1 MLGSD
6 RFDSLRGMQLLPHP
20 CALPLA
26 STTVQ
31 PDDLSALCLLLLV
44 GTFFPPDMV
53 ATHRS
58 WLKFPAENTLTT
70 GNFFHGFLD
79 FAETVRTLAVQPP
92 GTYLLRFS
100 RSKPGYTPPT
110 LQPACWGAF
119 DSSAALPHPLPCRS
133 LVVAFVNDRGQVQQS
148 IVYSR
153 PELGGYLLGQE
164 SYASIQEYVL
174 GWLAT
179 FVCLVCGFAAAS
191 RSLNGLTHGNPPHK
205 RAGS

>member
-1 MLGSD
+1 M
-6 RFDSLRGMQLLPHP
+6 R
-20 CALPLA
+20 AATLA
-26 STTVQ
+26 STTAQ
-31 PDDLSALCLLLLV
+31 PDALSALCLLLLV
-44 GTFFPPDMV
+44 ACLFSPPDMV

-100 RSKPGYTPPT
+100 RSKPGYKHTAHP
-110 LQPACWGAF
+110 PACLLGTPLTQAPPC
-119 DSSAALPHPLPCRS
+119 PHRLPCRS

-164 SYASIQEYVL
+164 SYASIQEYVF
-174 GWLAT
+174 GWLVDSQQHHVA
-179 FVCLVCGFAAAS
+179 
-191 RSLNGLTHGNPPHK
+191 
-205 RAGS
+205 